1 MLQKTKDAKEQMKNY
16 KTRIRQKIEGDLKQN
31 QFWK

>member
-1 MLQKTKDAKEQMKNY
+1 MLQKTKDAKEGMKHH